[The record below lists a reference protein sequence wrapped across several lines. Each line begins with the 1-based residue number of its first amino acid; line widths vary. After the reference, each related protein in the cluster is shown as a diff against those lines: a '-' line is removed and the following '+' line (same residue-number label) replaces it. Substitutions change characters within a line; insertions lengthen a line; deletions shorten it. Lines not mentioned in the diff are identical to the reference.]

1 MRYTELKEIIKN
13 WDTEQTRA
21 THKLLE
27 KGEVLEVY
35 RWYYY
40 QSLQV
45 VYIYGLPSAK
55 QWTNNKFFLIL
66 KHCKKQFKA
75 PAKGRKETT
84 YETRAR
90 TTSIYN

>member
-35 RWYYY
+35 R
-40 QSLQV
+40 
-45 VYIYGLPSAK
+45 
-55 QWTNNKFFLIL
+55 
-66 KHCKKQFKA
+66 
-75 PAKGRKETT
+75 
-84 YETRAR
+84 
-90 TTSIYN
+90 